1 MMSFERGTCR
11 AHELGLA
18 KSATLIIPRPCMHAA
33 RLPYIAVCPGISN
46 HQLRWL
52 SQHTMTTFEH
62 LDDDV
67 LYLILEYVSA
77 SSAIVI
83 GY

>member
-1 MMSFERGTCR
+1 
-11 AHELGLA
+11 
-18 KSATLIIPRPCMHAA
+18 
-33 RLPYIAVCPGISN
+33 
-46 HQLRWL
+46 
-52 SQHTMTTFEH
+52 MTTFED

-83 GY
+83 GH